1 MLSDNVLPNA
11 TQSEEN
17 AALQQ
22 LIQVVTNLD
31 PVQVE
36 LLTEVATVMM
46 RRVEET
52 INPGSDLVTPRFA
65 ANFRNRLLIHHATN
79 ESKLT
84 KKAFEYA
91 FKGACEADGKTGF
104 ITLSDTFSGADVT
117 IDGVR
122 FSLKTEASKNIEAE
136 QIVISKF
143 TEAQWIQKEV
153 ELADLTKRKKTL
165 DELAGEAANRIP
177 AHLNNYD
184 RILVLRAIELPA
196 ARLRYEIVEI
206 PRRLLQRVAFLTVA
220 DFTPLTKGG
229 GTSAKATVD
238 GKPAFTLRLD
248 GSDGKITIA
257 GLQIAFCTRHASWII
272 PTVAPAPEESVDVV
286 DVNLFSPAQAPPGD

>member
-1 MLSDNVLPNA
+1 MSSENRLPNA
-11 TQSEEN
+11 AQSEEN

-22 LIQVVTNLD
+22 LITVVTGLD

-36 LLTEVATVMM
+36 LLTEIATVMM

-52 INPGSDLVTPRFA
+52 VNPTSDLVTPRFA

-79 ESKLT
+79 EAKLT

-104 ITLSDTFSGADVT
+104 ITLSDTFSGVDVT

-122 FSLKTEASKNIEAE
+122 FSLKTEASKDIKAE
-136 QIVISKF
+136 QITISKF
-143 TEAQWIQKEV
+143 TEARWIQQQ
-153 ELADLTKRKKTL
+153 TTL
-165 DELAGEAANRIP
+165 DELAREAASRVP

-184 RILVLRAIELPA
+184 RILVLRARELSGS
-196 ARLRYEIVEI
+196 RLRYEIVEV
-206 PRRLLQRVAFLTVA
+206 PRDLLRRVSTLTAA
-220 DFTPLTKGG
+220 DFSPRTAQGG
-229 GTSAKATVD
+229 SSARVIVNGRD
-238 GKPAFTLRLD
+238 AFTLRLD

-257 GLQIAFCTRHASWII
+257 GDTCS
-272 PTVAPAPEESVDVV
+272 
-286 DVNLFSPAQAPPGD
+286 

>member
-1 MLSDNVLPNA
+1 MSSENRLPNA
-11 TQSEEN
+11 AQSEEN

-22 LIQVVTNLD
+22 LITVVTGLD

-36 LLTEVATVMM
+36 LLTEIATVMM

-52 INPGSDLVTPRFA
+52 VNPTSDLVTPRFA

-79 ESKLT
+79 EAKLT

-104 ITLSDTFSGADVT
+104 ITLSDTFSGVDVT

-122 FSLKTEASKNIEAE
+122 FSLKTEASKDIKAE
-136 QIVISKF
+136 QITISKF
-143 TEAQWIQKEV
+143 TEARWIQQQ
-153 ELADLTKRKKTL
+153 TTL
-165 DELAGEAANRIP
+165 DELAREAASRVP

-184 RILVLRAIELPA
+184 RILVLRARELSGS
-196 ARLRYEIVEI
+196 RLRYEIVEV
-206 PRRLLQRVAFLTVA
+206 PRDLLRRVSTLTAA
-220 DFTPLTKGG
+220 DFSPRTAQGG
-229 GTSAKATVD
+229 SSARVIVNGRD
-238 GKPAFTLRLD
+238 AFTLRLD

-257 GLQIAFCTRHASWII
+257 GLQIAFCVRHAAWII
-272 PTVAPAPEESVDVV
+272 PTVTPAPEEASET
-286 DVNLFSPAQAPPGD
+286 LFSPAQAPPGD